1 MWQGWVAGIL
11 GLWGII
17 SPFIFKTRTGNMA
30 NDIIVGILVAI
41 AGFTVIKEHAWQ
53 GWLAGILGIWW
64 IIAGLIPALT
74 TGAGNIWNDIIV
86 GILVAIAGFTAL
98 GKGQS
103 ATA

>member
-30 NDIIVGILVAI
+30 NDIIVGIIVAI
-41 AGFTVIKEHAWQ
+41 AGFTVIKERAWQ

-74 TGAGNIWNDIIV
+74 TGAGHIWNDIIV

-98 GKGQS
+98 RKEN
-103 ATA
+103 A